1 MEVTKTV
8 REDGKTQVT
17 AAFTSEEVK
26 PYIDATFKKLG
37 KARIPGFRPGRAP
50 RPMIEQAYGGHEAVY
65 TDITKDFIEEKAPL
79 AVDSEDI
86 IFIDEPEYT
95 EHGLVEDGESFTFS
109 LFADVKPEVTLSSTD
124 PVEIELPSTEVTE
137 QEVDDEMAA
146 MQEYY
151 FSFETVTDRAVEP
164 DDYIQFDLACTD
176 QDGKQVAGLNSSNR
190 LMQLGQGVLPPNFD
204 EQIIGMVPGKTKEFD
219 FTADGSKEFEFLG
232 DGPIHATATVN
243 EIRVKNL
250 PELNDEFAK
259 TAGMESIEDMREK
272 MRETVEYQKSAG
284 LPDLKERLCVEQL
297 ADRVTDD
304 VSPAYVSFVR
314 QQLTRDFFN
323 RLQQDNM
330 TFDQF
335 LEENGVTTED
345 FMADLEKES
354 QENAVQMLALDALF
368 RDLDMELT
376 EADIDKEF
384 ESVDN
389 PEEVRAEWEKSGGMS
404 LIREG
409 CRRIKATSWLVD
421 NAIVTETKPEDADKK
436 DETKKS
442 SSSKQSSAKKSSS
455 NSKGDTAKKS
465 SSSAKKSTADKQTAS
480 KKPATKKSTTSTKKS
495 TASKDTTTKKS
506 TAKKPAAKKPAAQQ
520 KKSDK
525 A

>member
-17 AAFTSEEVK
+17 ASFTSEEVK

-65 TDITKDFIEEKAPL
+65 TDITKDFIEEKAPI

-86 IFIDEPEYT
+86 IFVTEPEYT
-95 EHGLVEDGESFTFS
+95 EHGLVEDGKDFTFS
-109 LFADVKPEVTLSSTD
+109 LFADVKPQVTLSSTD

-137 QEVDDEMAA
+137 AEVDDEMAA

-151 FSFETVTDRAVEP
+151 FSFETVTNRAVEP

-190 LMQLGQGVLPPNFD
+190 LMQLGQGVLPPSFD
-204 EQIIGMVPGKTKEFD
+204 EQVIGMMPGKTKEFD

-243 EIRVKNL
+243 EIRVKKL

-323 RLQQDNM
+323 RLQQDNV

-335 LEENGVTTED
+335 LEENNVTTED

-389 PEEVRAEWEKSGGMS
+389 PEEVRADWEKSGGMS

-421 NAIVTETKPEDADKK
+421 NAIVTEVKPEGAGKK
-436 DETKKS
+436 DEGKKTETKS
-442 SSSKQSSAKKSSS
+442 AAKKSSS
-455 NSKGDTAKKS
+455 GSKGGTAKKQPAKS
-465 SSSAKKSTADKQTAS
+465 STSSKQS
-480 KKPATKKSTTSTKKS
+480 NTKKSTTSMKKS
-495 TASKDTTTKKS
+495 TASKETTAKKPATKKS